1 MSEKKVAE
9 KAAENTAKAKKQ
21 VVEKLETVVYIGP
34 NKLMDGLKQ
43 YAVYR
48 GRPDELIKALAA
60 KYKNITR
67 LFVPVDGLNDAMAAV
82 EKKGTPVNLAYN
94 EMMGANE

>member
-21 VVEKLETVVYIGP
+21 AVEKLETVVYIGP

-48 GRPDELIKALAA
+48 GRPDELIKALVT

>member
-21 VVEKLETVVYIGP
+21 AVEKLETVVYIGP

-43 YAVYR
+43 YAVT
-48 GRPDELIKALAA
+48 I
-60 KYKNITR
+60 
-67 LFVPVDGLNDAMAAV
+67 
-82 EKKGTPVNLAYN
+82 
-94 EMMGANE
+94 

>member
-21 VVEKLETVVYIGP
+21 AVEKLETVVYIGP

-48 GRPDELIKALAA
+48 GRPDELIKVLAT